1 MHTPCNGRNRNQQKT
16 AKSARHECKAEKL
29 LMAQRH
35 DVGIAV
41 GEYQGR
47 GRGED
52 ESSNPE
58 VEPDNCDDD
67 NNDDD
72 SNNDGDN
79 SDDDEATPQIPL
91 LFFFDVE
98 TTGLMVYIIEIAAK
112 VIDIPESVVSQYSYV
127 YQSLIRTSK
136 TIGSKGTY
144 VEMFSDRLIY
154 KKTYYIR

>member
-16 AKSARHECKAEKL
+16 AKSARHEAEKL
-29 LMAQRH
+29 LMAQRR

-72 SNNDGDN
+72 SNNNDDEDNDGDN

-98 TTGLMVYIIEIAAK
+98 TTGLMVYDDFIIEIAAK
-112 VIDIPESVVSQYSYV
+112 VIDIPESAVVSQYSY
-127 YQSLIRTSK
+127 QSLVRTSK
-136 TIGSKGTY
+136 TIGSKG
-144 VEMFSDRLIY
+144 M
-154 KKTYYIR
+154 